1 MQDGPLATAAAEA
14 VTAEEASVVAVS
26 TVVDSTAEALP
37 VVASMVGVLGA
48 ALSTAVTFVVAILVG
63 ATGAGTGGITDSLM
77 MSSSVATVIHG
88 GGTIRT
94 DTTVTA
100 ITRTLT
106 MDTVDTPTMDTAGS
120 VTTVAGVMD
129 TAMALDRGISG
140 VEHNAA
146 IAD

>member
-1 MQDGPLATAAAEA
+1 MA
-14 VTAEEASVVAVS
+14 AVS
-26 TVVDSTAEALP
+26 TVEVLAVVDSTAEALP
-37 VVASMVGVLGA
+37 VVVSMVGVLGA
-48 ALSTAVTFVVAILVG
+48 VLSTAVTFVVAILVG
-63 ATGAGTGGITDSLM
+63 ATGVGTGGITDSRVM
-77 MSSSVATVIHG
+77 FSSVATVIH

-100 ITRTLT
+100 ITHTLT
-106 MDTVDTPTMDTAGS
+106 MDTVDTHTMDTAGS